1 MLSLISVLSMFVL
14 VVGCLY
20 MVLYGVVRYLLCLKL
35 TVKEE
40 LVLLAFCIL
49 VVLLKFQFYPRP

>member
-1 MLSLISVLSMFVL
+1 MLSFVSVASMFVL

-20 MVLYGVVRYLLCLKL
+20 MLLYGVIRYLLCLKL

-40 LVLLAFCIL
+40 LCLLAFCVIL
-49 VVLLKFQFYPRP
+49 VLLKFQFYPVR

>member
-1 MLSLISVLSMFVL
+1 MLSLISIISMFVL

-20 MVLYGVVRYLLCLKL
+20 MVLYGVVRYLLCFKL

-40 LVLLAFCIL
+40 LVLLAFCIF